1 MAYRG
6 SSTPP
11 NQMTIII
18 NETTIEIK
26 KLPLGR
32 YAELLKALRDLPKKI
47 GNLGELNNENML
59 QLLPEIL
66 VESWPEAIAVM
77 SIATGL
83 EENFLN
89 EIGLDD
95 AVNICTAV
103 IEVNNYKDV
112 YEKIKKMTARPN
124 QISQ

>member
-1 MAYRG
+1 
-6 SSTPP
+6 
-11 NQMTIII
+11 MTIII